1 MRLSSTLALLLLLYA
16 SLAAGAAR
24 YEPTWDSLRQHQ
36 DPEWFR
42 DAKFG
47 IYFHWGVYSV
57 PAFKT
62 EWYPHYMYIEGHEI
76 NKHHVEK
83 YGHPGKFGYKDFIK
97 DFKAEH
103 FDPDAWAELFKKAGA
118 RFAGPVTEHADGF
131 AMWDSQLTKW
141 DAMDM
146 GPKRDIVGDL
156 AKSIRK
162 QDLKFITTFHHQWLW
177 AWYPTWDERYDASNP
192 AYAGL
197 YGPRAKEGDFEDPQP
212 TDAFCQLWMDK
223 VKEVVD
229 KYQPD
234 LMWFDTRT
242 DRIKEPYRR
251 EMVAHYYNQAAE
263 WGRDVGITY
272 KNKDLPVGV
281 GILDLERG
289 RMSGL
294 TKHIWLNDDSID
306 WGSWCDVETPDYK
319 STDRLVDG
327 LVDIVSKNGNL
338 LLNITPRAD
347 GTIPEPVRER
357 LLGIGQWLELNGEAI
372 YETRPWVEFGEGP
385 TTVKEGHFGEKHIKD
400 FTAGDI
406 RFTTKGKT
414 LYAIVLAWPADRQ
427 LTITRMGTG
436 QSALGR
442 IKAVELIGHEGK
454 VTWSRDESGL
464 TIKDLPAEAPGK
476 HAFVFKFST

>member
-1 MRLSSTLALLLLLYA
+1 MALSFEEARRVAMCVRYGDNWLY
-16 SLAAGAAR
+16 
-24 YEPTWDSLRQHQ
+24 
-36 DPEWFR
+36 
-42 DAKFG
+42 
-47 IYFHWGVYSV
+47 
-57 PAFKT
+57 
-62 EWYPHYMYIEGHEI
+62 
-76 NKHHVEK
+76 
-83 YGHPGKFGYKDFIK
+83 
-97 DFKAEH
+97 
-103 FDPDAWAELFKKAGA
+103 
-118 RFAGPVTEHADGF
+118 
-131 AMWDSQLTKW
+131 
-141 DAMDM
+141 
-146 GPKRDIVGDL
+146 
-156 AKSIRK
+156 
-162 QDLKFITTFHHQWLW
+162 
-177 AWYPTWDERYDASNP
+177 
-192 AYAGL
+192 
-197 YGPRAKEGDFEDPQP
+197 
-212 TDAFCQLWMDK
+212 
-223 VKEVVD
+223 
-229 KYQPD
+229 YQPD

-306 WGSWCDVETPDYK
+306 WGSWCDVETPAYK

-427 LTITRMGTG
+427 LTITRTGTG
-436 QSALGR
+436 QSALAR
-442 IKAVELIGHEGK
+442 QSFPGHAG
-454 VTWSRDESGL
+454 
-464 TIKDLPAEAPGK
+464 PGS
-476 HAFVFKFST
+476 VV